1 MFCGSLNGKG
11 DGERMDTCMCMAE
24 SLCCPPETI
33 TTLLIGC
40 VVQSLNRVQLFVTP
54 WTVAHKAY
62 LSFTI
67 FQSFLKHGFIESVM
81 LSNHL
86 ILCDPFLFLPS
97 IFPSI
102 RVFSNELALCI
113 RVLDALARVLELQH
127 QSFQWICRIDFQL
140 GLTDWI
146 SLQRRLS
153 RVSSST
159 TVQKHQF
166 FALSL
171 LYGPTVTSIYDYWK
185 NCSFD

>member
-24 SLCCPPETI
+24 SLCCPPETF
-33 TTLLIGC
+33 TTLLIAC
-40 VVQSLNRVQLFVTP
+40 VVQLLSRVQLFATP

-67 FQSFLKHGFIESVM
+67 FWSFLKHGFIESVM

-113 RVLDALARVLELQH
+113 RWPEYWNF
-127 QSFQWICRIDFQL
+127 SI
-140 GLTDWI
+140 
-146 SLQRRLS
+146 
-153 RVSSST
+153 SSSNGY
-159 TVQKHQF
+159 
-166 FALSL
+166 AGLLS
-171 LYGPTVTSIYDYWK
+171 SWD
-185 NCSFD
+185 